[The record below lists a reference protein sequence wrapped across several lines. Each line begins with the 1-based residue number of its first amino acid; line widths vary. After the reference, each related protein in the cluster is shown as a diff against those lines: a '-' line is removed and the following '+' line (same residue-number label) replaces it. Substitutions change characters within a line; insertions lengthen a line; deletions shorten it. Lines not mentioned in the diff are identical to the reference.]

1 LRNFAVRVFDRRSRV
16 LSQFTVMLSWRT
28 IRKMQMLE
36 EESAVHEGRETL
48 YGSSRSSGWKEI
60 VKRGGKKR
68 IRRGDLLRILK
79 GIDHTH

>member
-1 LRNFAVRVFDRRSRV
+1 
-16 LSQFTVMLSWRT
+16 
-28 IRKMQMLE
+28 MQMLE

-60 VKRGGKKR
+60 VKQRGKKR

>member
-1 LRNFAVRVFDRRSRV
+1 MSRREEQSTVIFD
-16 LSQFTVMLSWRT
+16 QRT

-60 VKRGGKKR
+60 VKQRGKKR
-68 IRRGDLLRILK
+68 IRTGDLRKIQK
-79 GIDHTH
+79 GIGHTHINARSLE